1 MSKKVCYFLKGVFS
15 FIASH
20 LKLLAMADVSPACLS
35 AETGGAM
42 IVFLEMRLH

>member
-20 LKLLAMADVSPACLS
+20 PKLLAMADVSPACLS